1 MQYCDFLIA
10 PRWCVP
16 VEPAGVVLE
25 DHAVAVVDGR
35 IAAIVPVD
43 DAANRFQAGV
53 TIERPN
59 HVLIPGLV
67 NAHTHAAMTL
77 LRGFAD
83 DLPLESWL
91 RDGIWPAEQRFASA
105 EMVRDG
111 TELAI
116 AEMLRAGITCFSDQ
130 YFFPEIIAET
140 AVELHMRAVVGTP
153 VIDFPTAWAKAATEY
168 LDKGSELVHD
178 PYAEHPL
185 ISTCFAPHTTS
196 ALSDQS
202 MTDLRVMADQLDV
215 PVQIHLHET
224 SVEVAD
230 AIQRTGMRPIER
242 LEQLGLLN
250 ASLLAVHAV
259 HVTTAEIQQM
269 AAAGVSVA
277 HCPRSNMKLA
287 SGIAPVPSLVEAGIT
302 VGIGTDGA
310 ASNNV
315 LDMLAELQAAA
326 LVAKVA
332 SGDAAALDAM
342 TVLRMATLDSARALR
357 RDHEIGSIES
367 GKWADLTCID
377 LMRGNSQPVYD
388 PVSQI
393 VYSVRAEQVSDVWVA
408 GRQQLDS
415 GLLTG
420 IDLQNLFGR
429 TNEWQARIAAT
440 RT

>member
-25 DHAVAVVDGR
+25 NHAVAVAGGR
-35 IAAIVPVD
+35 IEAIVPVD
-43 DAANRFQAGV
+43 DAVRRFQAGV
-53 TIERPN
+53 MIDRPN

-83 DLPLESWL
+83 DMPLESWL
-91 RDGIWPAEQRFASA
+91 REGVWPAEQRFASA

-130 YFFPEIIAET
+130 YFFPEIVAET
-140 AVELHMRAVVGTP
+140 AVDLHMRAVVGTP
-153 VIDFPTAWAKAATEY
+153 VVDFPTAWADAATDY
-168 LDKGSELVHD
+168 LEKGSELVHD

-202 MTDLRVMADQLDV
+202 LTDLRVLADQLDV
-215 PVQIHLHET
+215 PIQIHLHET
-224 SVEVAD
+224 STEIAD
-230 AIQRTGMRPIER
+230 ALQATGMRPVER
-242 LEQLGLLN
+242 LERLGLLN
-250 ASLLAVHAV
+250 SSLLAVHVV
-259 HVTTAEIQQM
+259 HVTTSEIERM
-269 AAAGVSVA
+269 AVAGVSVA

-287 SGIAPVPSLVEAGIT
+287 SGIAPVTRLVEAGIE
-302 VGIGTDGA
+302 VGLGTDGA

-326 LVAKVA
+326 LLAKVA
-332 SGDAAALDAM
+332 SEDAAALGAM
-342 TVLRMATLDSARALR
+342 TVLRMATLGSARVLR
-357 RDHEIGSIES
+357 RDHEIGSVEP

-408 GRQQLDS
+408 GRHQLDS
-415 GLLTG
+415 GVLTG
-420 IDLQNLFGR
+420 IDMENLFGR
-429 TNEWQARIAAT
+429 TNEWQARIGAA